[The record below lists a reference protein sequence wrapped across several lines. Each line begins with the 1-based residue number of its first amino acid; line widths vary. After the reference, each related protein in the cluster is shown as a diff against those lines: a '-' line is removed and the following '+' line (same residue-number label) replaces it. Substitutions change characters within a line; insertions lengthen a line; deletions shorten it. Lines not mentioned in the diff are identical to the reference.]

1 MKIITAQEAAG
12 LIADGSTVAIG
23 GFGAYGCPD
32 QLLDAVVQRH
42 RTCGHPAA
50 LTVFTGIGTGNNT
63 DDNVGLNRLCDDG
76 LMETLIAAHLAN
88 CPKIG
93 RMVGE
98 NRLAAYVL
106 PLGVVAHLLRAIA
119 GKQPGVLT
127 HVGLGTFADATQ
139 DACRAND
146 RARAQGRTVVERIDV
161 GGKQQLFYPAFPVDA
176 CLIRATYADED
187 GCLSFDHEALTGLE
201 LEMALAVHNS
211 GGKVFAQVEDVVARG
226 SLHPKKVR
234 IHHTLVDYV
243 IESDCRCCF

>member
-106 PLGVVAHLLRAIA
+106 PLGVVHICCGPLPVSNPACSPMWDWAPLPTLPRTPA
-119 GKQPGVLT
+119 GQ
-127 HVGLGTFADATQ
+127 
-139 DACRAND
+139 
-146 RARAQGRTVVERIDV
+146 
-161 GGKQQLFYPAFPVDA
+161 
-176 CLIRATYADED
+176 
-187 GCLSFDHEALTGLE
+187 
-201 LEMALAVHNS
+201 
-211 GGKVFAQVEDVVARG
+211 
-226 SLHPKKVR
+226 
-234 IHHTLVDYV
+234 
-243 IESDCRCCF
+243 